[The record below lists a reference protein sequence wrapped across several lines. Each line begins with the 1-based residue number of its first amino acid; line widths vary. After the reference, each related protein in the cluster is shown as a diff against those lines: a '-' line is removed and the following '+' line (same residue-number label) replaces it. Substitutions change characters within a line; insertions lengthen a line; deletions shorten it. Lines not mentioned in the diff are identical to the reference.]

1 VSHHADSPLARKHP
15 RLDLCDLYVFAGTAG
30 TVLVQT
36 LNPLSGGGGFF
47 PGGQY
52 GFHVSRGADGYAD
65 LTYRTVF
72 REHEGSQLLD
82 VYRVE
87 GPAAAGRDAPG
98 TAVAGG
104 IAETLIEGD
113 GGLRVWAGRAADPCW
128 EHGAV
133 LDAARECITGGRPF
147 DPLMALP
154 VPALN
159 LLAGSDVHA
168 IVIEVPAALLGQSP
182 VSVWATTAMP
192 TAGGWVQVNRCG
204 HPYLSALFGLQDEA
218 AGLDHNS
225 TWPHED
231 AARYGDV
238 VREGAARAAR
248 ALGTSADPDAHG
260 ARVADILLPDVIT
273 CGPGTS
279 ARFEPGTAG
288 GRGLADP
295 AAEVMISL
303 AAGTHVPFGL
313 GPDSASG
320 SLRATFPYLGA
331 PVAGPGGPLMF

>member
-1 VSHHADSPLARKHP
+1 MSHHADSPLARKYS
-15 RLDLCDLYVFAGTAG
+15 RLDLCDLYVFGGTAG

-36 LNPLSGGGGFF
+36 LNPLSAGGGFF

-52 GFHVSRGADGYAD
+52 GFHLSWNADGHAD
-65 LTYRTVF
+65 LTYRIVF
-72 REHEGSQLLD
+72 RDHEGSQLFD
-82 VYRVE
+82 VYRI
-87 GPAAAGRDAPG
+87 AGQATADRDAPG
-98 TAVAGG
+98 TVVAGG
-104 IAETLIEGD
+104 MTETLIEGD

-133 LDAARECITGGRPF
+133 LDVAQACIARGRPF
-147 DPLMALP
+147 DPLMALAL
-154 VPALN
+154 PALN

-182 VSVWATTAMP
+182 VGVWATTAMP
-192 TAGGWVQVNRCG
+192 EPDGWVQVNRCG
-204 HPYLSALFGLQDEA
+204 QPYLSALFGLQDEA

-231 AARYGDV
+231 AFRYGGV

-260 ARVADILLPDVIT
+260 VHVASILLPDVIT
-273 CGPGTS
+273 YCPGTQ

-288 GRGLADP
+288 GRGLTDP
-295 AAEVMISL
+295 VAEVMISL

-313 GPDSASG
+313 GPESASG
-320 SLRATFPYLGA
+320 SLRAVFPYLAA
-331 PVAGPGGPLMF
+331 PVAGRGGPALF